1 MRNCLQHR
9 QCKCTLRPSWLQAF
23 LEPLRKMLEHL
34 ISADLDPAVFM
45 DMPEDFVPVEKAS
58 PTQTIDAQVKTA
70 DWLAEMGF
78 DDEAAT
84 TEAQTQTARAAFA
97 ALTTGST
104 PASVQLALT
113 NIKAPAAVQ
122 HLVGMLTAYDWEFVE
137 QAKNLRGYA
146 VAKILDDCENPNP
159 NIRLKALGL
168 LGKVTEVGLFTEK
181 IEVKKVD
188 ASTEELEERIRQR
201 LSKYLPPVQEIET
214 VTVKETLS
222 QDAEQPSA

>member
-1 MRNCLQHR
+1 
-9 QCKCTLRPSWLQAF
+9 
-23 LEPLRKMLEHL
+23 MLEHL
-34 ISADLDPAVFM
+34 ISADLNPAVFM
-45 DMPEDFVPVEKAS
+45 DIPEDFVPLDKAGPS
-58 PTQTIDAQVKTA
+58 ETIDAKVKTV
-70 DWLAEMGF
+70 DWLKDLGL
-78 DDEAAT
+78 DDSKVVDA
-84 TEAQTQTARAAFA
+84 AQTETARAAFA

-113 NIKAPAAVQ
+113 NVKAPAAVQ
-122 HLVGMLTAYDWEFVE
+122 HLVGMLTAYDWEFVN

-188 ASTEELEERIRQR
+188 ASAEELEERIRQR
-201 LSKYLPPVQEIET
+201 LAKYLPPVQEIET
-214 VTVKETLS
+214 LEVKPAASDDDS
-222 QDAEQPSA
+222 QSA

>member
-1 MRNCLQHR
+1 
-9 QCKCTLRPSWLQAF
+9 
-23 LEPLRKMLEHL
+23 MLEHL
-34 ISADLDPAVFM
+34 ISADLNPAIFM
-45 DMPEDFVPVEKAS
+45 DVPEDFTPIEKAGPS
-58 PTQTIDAQVKTA
+58 KTIDAQVKTA
-70 DWLAEMGF
+70 DWLKNLGL
-78 DDEAAT
+78 DDT
-84 TEAQTQTARAAFA
+84 KVVDEAQTETARAAFA

-122 HLVGMLTAYDWEFVE
+122 HLVGMLTAYDWEFVN

-201 LSKYLPPVQEIET
+201 LAKYLPPVQEIET
-214 VTVKETLS
+214 LEVKEVPTADDLS
-222 QDAEQPSA
+222 

>member
-1 MRNCLQHR
+1 
-9 QCKCTLRPSWLQAF
+9 
-23 LEPLRKMLEHL
+23 MLEHL
-34 ISADLDPAVFM
+34 ISADLNPAIFM
-45 DMPEDFVPVEKAS
+45 DVPEDFTPVEKAA
-58 PTQTIDAQVKTA
+58 PAQTIDAQVKTA
-70 DWLAEMGF
+70 DWLTSLGL
-78 DDEAAT
+78 DDTVAD
-84 TEAQTQTARAAFA
+84 EAQTQTARAAFA

-113 NIKAPAAVQ
+113 NMKAPAAVQ
-122 HLVGMLTAYDWEFVE
+122 HLVGMLTAYDWEFVN
-137 QAKNLRGYA
+137 QAKSLRGYA

-201 LSKYLPPVQEIET
+201 LSKYLPPVMEIET
-214 VTVKETLS
+214 VPVKEKS
-222 QDAEQPSA
+222 GDDDQG